1 MQSNRD
7 IQYHGF
13 FFAILII
20 GLSLAQLMFAINLY
34 LITLE
39 FRELKDEIFGL
50 EE

>member
-1 MQSNRD
+1 MDFS
-7 IQYHGF
+7 
-13 FFAILII
+13 AILII
-20 GLSLAQLMFAINLY
+20 GLSLAQLIFAINLY